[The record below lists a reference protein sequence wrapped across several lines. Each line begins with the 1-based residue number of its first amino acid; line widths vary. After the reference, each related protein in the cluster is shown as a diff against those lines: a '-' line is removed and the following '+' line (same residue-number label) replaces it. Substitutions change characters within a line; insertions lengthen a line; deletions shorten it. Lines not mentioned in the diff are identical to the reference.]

1 MKKMLCAL
9 LAVVLAASLIFA
21 AFAGN
26 YEPDEADKDTSAAGW
41 YRLQI
46 TAPAGNTHIYLYNKP
61 SSTKGDNLGKLE
73 NGAKVYVHYTTKGI
87 GKKSSTW
94 GYCSVNG
101 KEGFIRMANLV
112 TEGSYTEPSPTPA
125 ETPTPTPKPTA
136 SATPKPTASATPKP
150 TASATPKPTVKPTA
164 TPTPKPTVKPTP
176 TPTPKPITSPELKKM
191 TVVKCNYWVSLR
203 EEPSTKAER
212 LKKVPKGA
220 EVIGYK
226 VDDTWT
232 ACYYD
237 DAFGFILSEYLQLK
251 K

>member
-9 LAVVLAASLIFA
+9 LAAMLAASLIFA

-46 TAPAGNTHIYLYNKP
+46 TMPEGNTHIYLYDKP

-101 KEGFIRMANLV
+101 KEGFIRMPNLV
-112 TEGSYTEPSPTPA
+112 TEANYTEPVPTPVA
-125 ETPTPTPKPTA
+125 TPTSTPKPTPKPTTTPKPTA
-136 SATPKPTASATPKP
+136 KPTATPKPTAKP
-150 TASATPKPTVKPTA
+150 TATPKPTVK
-164 TPTPKPTVKPTP
+164 
-176 TPTPKPITSPELKKM
+176 PTPKPITSPELKKM
-191 TVVKCNYWVSLR
+191 TVVKCNFWVSLR
-203 EEPSTKAER
+203 EEPSTKATR

-226 VDDTWT
+226 LDDTWT

-237 DAFGFILSEYLQLK
+237 DAFGYILSEYLELK